1 MLDQAIDRE
10 IAAVRTVIK
19 YIAKY
24 KLESEYPPEDLEKQI
39 VELENEKETK
49 IVFTQ
54 KKKKKSKGKSN
65 VLIHSLAC
73 SEMSNKFLMKFSPW
87 VNYCLLL

>member
-1 MLDQAIDRE
+1 MLDQAIDKE

-39 VELENEKETK
+39 VELENEKKETK

-73 SEMSNKFLMKFSPW
+73 GEMSNKFLMKFSP
-87 VNYCLLL
+87 